1 MTPIKRNIDK
11 EGEILFFK
19 SGDFKVTPYDGC
31 MTLLVMFQ
39 ALDIQC
45 WTMPSMG

>member
-1 MTPIKRNIDK
+1 MTPIERNIDK
-11 EGEILFFK
+11 EGEIYFCK
-19 SGDFKVTPYDGC
+19 SGDFKANHCDGF

-45 WTMPSMG
+45 WTMLSMG